1 MYVVPPPRTT
11 RCHQAAHSIRCP
23 PPRPDLVFKNA
34 IPKKLVAELV
44 SEINSKMA
52 GITKKEMKK
61 IIANTRPNAIDF
73 AVSGRP
79 AIDSDGQGRAPS
91 VDWHSLERDPVAGLA
106 RLSPGDRYFA
116 RLLLQGQGLAIA
128 KGLYG
133 GAEQLAGSAEPHIAY
148 RYTDAALAKKW
159 GYTGGST
166 EARLWTLQGE
176 LRSTLEQVRP
186 LAT

>member
-34 IPKKLVAELV
+34 IPKELVAELV

-52 GITKKEMKK
+52 GITKEDMKA
-61 IIANTRPNAIDF
+61 IVGNARPNAIDA
-73 AVSGRP
+73 AVEGRP
-79 AIDSDGQGRAPS
+79 EIGSNGQGLS

-133 GAEQLAGSAEPHIAY
+133 GENLRARTEPHIAY
-148 RYTDAALAKKW
+148 RYTDATLAKTW
-159 GYTGGST
+159 GYGWGT
-166 EARLWTLQGE
+166 EARLWALEGE
-176 LRSTLEQVRP
+176 LRSTLQQVRP

>member
-34 IPKKLVAELV
+34 IPKELVAELV

-52 GITKKEMKK
+52 GITKEEM
-61 IIANTRPNAIDF
+61 IAIVGNTRPNAIDA

-79 AIDSDGQGRAPS
+79 AGGS

-133 GAEQLAGSAEPHIAY
+133 GENLWARTEPHIAY
-148 RYTDAALAKKW
+148 RYTDAALAKTW
-159 GYTGGST
+159 GYGWGTAT
-166 EARLWTLQGE
+166 RVRVLQGE
-176 LRSTLEQVRP
+176 LRCTLRQVRP

>member
-11 RCHQAAHSIRCP
+11 RCHQAAHAIRCP
-23 PPRPDLVFKNA
+23 PPRLDLVFKNA

-79 AIDSDGQGRAPS
+79 AVDSDGQGRAPS

-133 GAEQLAGSAEPHIAY
+133 GENLRARTEPHIAY
-148 RYTDAALAKKW
+148 RYTDATLAKTW
-159 GYTGGST
+159 GYGWGT
-166 EARLWTLQGE
+166 EARLWALEGE

>member
-1 MYVVPPPRTT
+1 M
-11 RCHQAAHSIRCP
+11 
-23 PPRPDLVFKNA
+23 
-34 IPKKLVAELV
+34 AELV

-52 GITKKEMKK
+52 GITKEDMKA
-61 IIANTRPNAIDF
+61 IVGNARPNAIDA
-73 AVSGRP
+73 AVEGRP
-79 AIDSDGQGRAPS
+79 EIGSNGQGLS

-159 GYTGGST
+159 GYTGGGT